1 MMSRFNRGKLLPCF
15 YHINTGL
22 VSAVLLLSLNLCAQ
36 AAVINN
42 PPTATSATIIGKE
55 DTKTSITLKGK
66 DLEKKKLTY
75 AIVNQPTYGTVTLVG
90 SKATYTPS
98 ANYFNTA
105 STPDRFTF
113 KTNDGLLDSVPAT
126 VDIVVKAVND
136 VPVVQKGIATT
147 LQDTKVDITLM
158 GSDVEGDP
166 LTYVP
171 SKSKKGGTVAVKSGN
186 TVTFTPKKGYVG
198 ADSFTFTAKD
208 SNKGISKAATV
219 SITVSA
225 KPPNVSPT
233 ANAGA
238 DQAVNEKMSVTLD
251 GSGSKDSDGSIVSYR
266 WMQRKQPLGI
276 VATLSGAN
284 TAKPTFTAP
293 ELVGD
298 TLASATLAFDLT
310 VTDNNGAMATD
321 TVVVVINNVATNIPP
336 GANAGND
343 KEANENTQV
352 TLDGTGSTD
361 SDGNLVK
368 YEWKQTAGSPT
379 VTLTGADTAKP
390 TFTAPD
396 VTADTTLT
404 FELTVTDNQNATAK
418 DTVNVQVKKVVA
430 NVPPVADA
438 GEDQTVDKKTTVIL
452 DGSGSADSDGT
463 IASYYWEQTDGTMVA
478 LFRSDVYGRE
488 LTFVTPD
495 VSADETLTFKLTVT
509 DDKGLRSEDAV
520 DIFVQ
525 HNMMG
530 LGVAYAGE
538 NQIVAEGLP
547 VFLGNRT
554 RNQTNIK
561 SILWRQV
568 AGQSVVLS
576 SIDTLNPFFIAPDV
590 DAYTRNELSVQAD
603 ASNKLIF
610 EQIVTDYDG
619 VTDIDTV
626 TIHVADNKIISP
638 EIPYTCGYNMER
650 SKWVKDS
657 RWELDYGN
665 PGGHD
670 VVYKRLK
677 YSDSLKRRYYDE
689 VEIIKGYDGSLY
701 VNCKSTEYYGADK
714 GEGEEEWKHEINLK
728 WHPNGNRSYVTTS
741 YHEYLLPRQSE
752 GDASRDEKSFVWDEN
767 GMPLRSHH
775 KVYYPT
781 IVDGVMDTE
790 SFDVYYWMN
799 SDLIRSMN
807 SVVDREGDDST
818 NPGKTKVAYN
828 WYESGKMRSMG
839 YESSTTDLGRFWCE
853 NGTLASDWRYD
864 GEWDF
869 EHGYMIYRSY
879 KGEQWWCNGQRRE
892 IWTGEDTGDLQIREG
907 SFFQCDGF
915 IAIKW
920 IGSSER
926 MVTTW
931 YKRNGDSPN
940 IDTCTA
946 TPRYSCSAPRTP
958 DHCDVDPDM
967 E

>member
-1 MMSRFNRGKLLPCF
+1 MSRFNRGKLLPCF

-396 VTADTTLT
+396 VAADTTLT
-404 FELTVTDNQNATAK
+404 FELTVTDNQNATSK
-418 DTVNVQVKKVVA
+418 DTVSVQVKNAVV
-430 NVPPVADA
+430 NIPPVANP
-438 GEDQTVDKKTTVIL
+438 GGDQTVNENTLVTL
-452 DGSGSADSDGT
+452 DGSASKDSDGSISGYLWT
-463 IASYYWEQTDGTMVA
+463 QTGGMNVA
-478 LFRSDVYGRE
+478 LTDPTGNSVKFISPYVA
-488 LTFVTPD
+488 
-495 VSADETLTFKLTVT
+495 ADETLTFALEVM
-509 DDKGLRSEDAV
+509 DDKSVTSHASVNVLIKHDVSNSV
-520 DIFVQ
+520 YSQVI
-525 HNMMG
+525 
-530 LGVAYAGE
+530 
-538 NQIVAEGLP
+538 AEGSVGILKSK
-547 VFLGNRT
+547 LST
-554 RNQTNIK
+554 TDYANIK
-561 SILWRQV
+561 SIVWTQTS
-568 AGQSVVLS
+568 GQYVDLSQSDTLFPLITTPEVDEDTTVGFNLTVQGNDSVVS
-576 SIDTLNPFFIAPDV
+576 TDTIIV
-590 DAYTRNELSVQAD
+590 KIRN
-603 ASNKLIF
+603 
-610 EQIVTDYDG
+610 
-619 VTDIDTV
+619 
-626 TIHVADNKIISP
+626 
-638 EIPYTCGYNMER
+638 
-650 SKWVKDS
+650 
-657 RWELDYGN
+657 
-665 PGGHD
+665 
-670 VVYKRLK
+670 
-677 YSDSLKRRYYDE
+677 DSLKDASAIELPYLYDCVVDAVINGVKLSGRLPPPPKWEKVRDYPEDTYYKTIKTKYADAGSGGTMIVTWYSDTGTLSDISCQRYLHPDNGDLVMGHLAWWRNRNQSLQRFDKYIEEDRKSTAEGEYKEWYEDGKLRELRYYENNEKQRLEVRWSNSELGYHYQWIAPYNDDLLHGIVRSYYKDGHLDE
-689 VEIIKGYDGSLY
+689 EYMYSKGKRHGPFVTYHSEGSIMYEKGSFADNVVNGPYVRYYFHGGLEMEGTFDYEKKVGLWSYYNLYNHGKIEGQTYFDPLGKIVWTKGYDVDTGKLLTY
-701 VNCKSTEYYGADK
+701 CYYD
-714 GEGEEEWKHEINLK
+714 
-728 WHPNGNRSYVTTS
+728 
-741 YHEYLLPRQSE
+741 SE
-752 GDASRDEKSFVWDEN
+752 G
-767 GMPLRSHH
+767 HH
-775 KVYYPT
+775 CTYY
-781 IVDGVMDTE
+781 
-790 SFDVYYWMN
+790 
-799 SDLIRSMN
+799 
-807 SVVDREGDDST
+807 
-818 NPGKTKVAYN
+818 
-828 WYESGKMRSMG
+828 
-839 YESSTTDLGRFWCE
+839 
-853 NGTLASDWRYD
+853 
-864 GEWDF
+864 
-869 EHGYMIYRSY
+869 
-879 KGEQWWCNGQRRE
+879 
-892 IWTGEDTGDLQIREG
+892 
-907 SFFQCDGF
+907 
-915 IAIKW
+915 
-920 IGSSER
+920 
-926 MVTTW
+926 
-931 YKRNGDSPN
+931 
-940 IDTCTA
+940 
-946 TPRYSCSAPRTP
+946 
-958 DHCDVDPDM
+958 
-967 E
+967 